1 MNKYLEIF
9 ENKGKEAEEA
19 FEEILSLQS
28 GESDVIK
35 TGIKFLDDNLIGGV
49 NNCMIFVAS
58 RPSMGKTHNSS
69 TIQRNLL
76 ENYEDVRILRMNL
89 EMPTQSLLLRELRN
103 SSKRKMKDILSRPF
117 TDEELREAK
126 ISLNK
131 FKDPRITDFSKAL
144 LGEELKDLLRA
155 FHITVKKEEKELG
168 RELKKVVFL
177 DHIHTYS
184 SKVDIDSVIE
194 IFNDVK
200 MVDKNMSFFIYAQ
213 LNRTIEDM
221 WREAKEKKGFQV
233 NMLPSSKYIYMSD
246 KLMQYADI
254 VMAITIPQVVDL
266 EEFAS
271 VNRERNQHLSE
282 HFIEDGKESK
292 FAKLKG
298 LNRVYYNFIKIRM
311 NDDFD
316 EPRLFCE
323 LIDEEKEEFIDMIY
337 KESSESNKPT
347 LTPPPTFDLTLPP
360 QPSLILDEYSS
371 PSEAFGDD
379 EDIPF

>member
-1 MNKYLEIF
+1 MNKYLDVF
-9 ENKGKEAEEA
+9 ENSGKEAEEA
-19 FEEILSLQS
+19 FEEILALQE
-28 GESDVIK
+28 GGTDIIR
-35 TGIKFLDDNLIGGV
+35 TGIDFLDENLIGGV
-49 NNCMIFVAS
+49 NNKMIFIAS

-76 ENYEDVRILRMNL
+76 KNHEDVRILRMNL

-117 TDEELREAK
+117 TEDEMEEAK

-131 FKDPRITDFSKAL
+131 FKDPRITDFSKPL
-144 LGEELKDLLRA
+144 IGEELKELLRA
-155 FHITVKKEEKELG
+155 FYISVKKEEEELG
-168 RELKKVVFL
+168 KELKKMVFL
-177 DHIHTYS
+177 DHIHVYV
-184 SKVDIDSVIE
+184 SKNEIDSIIE
-194 IFNDVK
+194 VFNEVK
-200 MVDKNMSFFIYAQ
+200 MTDKNMSFFIYAQ

-282 HFIEDGKESK
+282 HFIEDGKEGRY
-292 FAKLKG
+292 AKLKG

-323 LIDEEKEEFIDMIY
+323 LIDEEKEEFIDKVY
-337 KESSESNKPT
+337 KESSEINKPT
-347 LTPPPTFDLTLPP
+347 LTPPPTFDLTSQTPP
-360 QPSLILDEYSS
+360 LTEYSS
-371 PSEAFGDD
+371 PSDAFGDD
-379 EDIPF
+379 DEKPF

>member
-347 LTPPPTFDLTLPP
+347 LTPPPTFDLTSQIQITPLT
-360 QPSLILDEYSS
+360 EYSS
-371 PSEAFGDD
+371 PSDAFGDD

>member
-155 FHITVKKEEKELG
+155 FHITVKKEEEELG

-347 LTPPPTFDLTLPP
+347 LTPPPTFDLTSQTPP
-360 QPSLILDEYSS
+360 LTEYSS